1 MNIKD
6 RGFSIINN
14 FFTETQ
20 INRILS
26 ELDKHNALQYE
37 TQQVSDHNLLHA
49 IPFINEIATSAPLLS
64 IVRQVIGNNI
74 FPVNALV
81 LDKTLQSNWGLDW
94 HQDLK
99 IAVANKIETPGY
111 NHWTIEYGV
120 HHCIP
125 PKEFLEKMVM
135 IRIHLD
141 DCTAG
146 NGAVLVIA
154 RSHERGRW
162 SVDEITAA
170 VVENEIICCEVA
182 KGGIMFMQPLLLHK
196 SPYSTTSK
204 KRRILQITY
213 SGMEL
218 SNGLEWHKD
227 NNVKTEVSTKSDPT
241 S

>member
-6 RGFSIINN
+6 HGFSIINN

-20 INRILS
+20 TERILS

-37 TQQVSDHNLLHA
+37 TQQISDHNLLRT

-64 IVRQVIGNNI
+64 IVRQAIGNNI
-74 FPVNALV
+74 IPVNALV

-111 NHWTIEYGV
+111 NHWTVEYGV

-125 PKEFLEKMVM
+125 PKEFLEKMLM

-146 NGAVLVIA
+146 NGAVLVIP
-154 RSHERGRW
+154 RSHERGRL
-162 SVDEITAA
+162 SGDEIVAEVA
-170 VVENEIICCEVA
+170 DNETICCEVA
-182 KGGIMFMQPLLLHK
+182 KGGIMCMPPLLLHK
-196 SPYSTTSK
+196 SPYSTSDQR
-204 KRRILQITY
+204 RRILQITY

-218 SNGLEWHKD
+218 SNGLAW
-227 NNVKTEVSTKSDPT
+227 V
-241 S
+241 